1 MATSWHRVD
10 DLDDPRLGPY
20 RDLRLAAHTP
30 WSGLFVVEGRTL
42 VERLAASRF
51 PLVSVLV
58 SERYVDQLP
67 ANLPADTSVLVVG
80 HRDVDQLIGF
90 HFHRGMLACGQRLP
104 DPDLAQLHHAAGS
117 TSVWCICPRI
127 LDPTNLGS
135 IIRNAAALGA
145 TAVIVG
151 PQSADPFSRRTVRVS
166 MGAALTLPI
175 IRSSDMS
182 QTLTWLR
189 HSGAVELMATV
200 LAPDAEPLD
209 QVLRPPHLGL
219 VFGSEGEG
227 LPDIW
232 ISMCQRR
239 ITLPMDWH
247 TDSLNVASATA
258 VFLYH
263 FTRVARHVASA

>member
-1 MATSWHRVD
+1 MAPSLHRVEQ
-10 DLDDPRLGPY
+10 LDDPRLAPY
-20 RDLRLAAHTP
+20 RDLRHAVHTP
-30 WSGLFVVEGRTL
+30 LSGLFVVEGRTL
-42 VERLAASRF
+42 VARLAASRF
-51 PLVSVLV
+51 PLLSLLV

-67 ANLPADTSVLVVG
+67 TDLPDHTPVFVIG

-104 DPDLAQLHHAAGS
+104 DPDLAELRAAAGAGS
-117 TSVWCICPRI
+117 LWCICPRI

-151 PQSADPFSRRTVRVS
+151 PQSADPFSRRTIRVS

-175 IRSSDMS
+175 IRAHDVP
-182 QTLTWLR
+182 QTLTWL
-189 HSGAVELMATV
+189 SQTGGVELMATV
-200 LAPDAEPLD
+200 LQPDAEPLD
-209 QVLRPPHLGL
+209 RVLRPPHLGL

-227 LPDIW
+227 LPDDW
-232 ISMCQRR
+232 IALCQRR
-239 ITLPMDWH
+239 ITLPMDWQ

-263 FTRVARHVASA
+263 FARIAPAAS